1 MIGTYD
7 ADHPLI
13 QRPDTVLAWVK
24 PGPVESDSEIDV
36 VDQLHCRLRL
46 EQRLNRKLQS
56 KINRYNKL
64 IPGRSRVWEL
74 NRIAMEF
81 EVASEIIGET
91 GSAAAIDGLLADALL
106 IRRLEYDLVT
116 LNDEKRAPKGGG
128 NPKYDERQWPRGER
142 P

>member
-1 MIGTYD
+1 MTDVMGLMHEN
-7 ADHPLI
+7 AEQL
-13 QRPDTVLAWVK
+13 QRD
-24 PGPVESDSEIDV
+24 
-36 VDQLHCRLRL
+36 LRH
-46 EQRLNRKLQS
+46 EQRENRKLQS

-74 NRIAMEF
+74 NRIAMEL
-81 EVASEIIGET
+81 EAEGI
-91 GSAAAIDGLLADALL
+91 ADDALF

-116 LNDEKRAPKGGG
+116 LNDAKRAPKGGG

>member
-1 MIGTYD
+1 MTD
-7 ADHPLI
+7 ECLVFTSAETI
-13 QRPDTVLAWVK
+13 Q
-24 PGPVESDSEIDV
+24 
-36 VDQLHCRLRL
+36 QLRRDLRH
-46 EQRLNRKLQS
+46 EQRENRKLQS

-128 NPKYDERQWPRGER
+128 NPKYDPAQWPRGER

>member
-1 MIGTYD
+1 MTGECLVFTSAEI
-7 ADHPLI
+7 I
-13 QRPDTVLAWVK
+13 Q
-24 PGPVESDSEIDV
+24 
-36 VDQLHCRLRL
+36 QLRRDLRH

-74 NRIAMEF
+74 NRIAMEL
-81 EVASEIIGET
+81 E
-91 GSAAAIDGLLADALL
+91 AAARVVYPRMTTEDAESMIDDALF

-128 NPKYDERQWPRGER
+128 NPKYDPAQWPRGER

>member
-1 MIGTYD
+1 MTGVMGLMHEN
-7 ADHPLI
+7 AEQL
-13 QRPDTVLAWVK
+13 QRD
-24 PGPVESDSEIDV
+24 
-36 VDQLHCRLRL
+36 LRH
-46 EQRLNRKLQS
+46 EQRENRKLQS

-74 NRIAMEF
+74 NRIAAEL
-81 EVASEIIGET
+81 EAEGI
-91 GSAAAIDGLLADALL
+91 ADDALF

-128 NPKYDERQWPRGER
+128 NPKYDASQWPRGER

>member
-1 MIGTYD
+1 MTDVMGLMHEN
-7 ADHPLI
+7 AERL
-13 QRPDTVLAWVK
+13 QRD
-24 PGPVESDSEIDV
+24 
-36 VDQLHCRLRL
+36 LRH
-46 EQRLNRKLQS
+46 EQRENRKLQS

-64 IPGRSRVWEL
+64 IPGRTRVWEL
-74 NRIAMEF
+74 NRIAMEL
-81 EVASEIIGET
+81 E
-91 GSAAAIDGLLADALL
+91 AAARVVYPRMTTEDAESMIDDALF

>member
-1 MIGTYD
+1 MTDVMGLMHEN
-7 ADHPLI
+7 AEQL
-13 QRPDTVLAWVK
+13 QRD
-24 PGPVESDSEIDV
+24 
-36 VDQLHCRLRL
+36 LRH

-74 NRIAMEF
+74 NRIAMEL
-81 EVASEIIGET
+81 EAEGI
-91 GSAAAIDGLLADALL
+91 ADDALF

-116 LNDEKRAPKGGG
+116 LNDAKRAPKGGG
-128 NPKYDERQWPRGER
+128 NPKYDPAQWPRGER